1 MWILLIYKLL
11 KQLFFILISVQI
23 QPSVTFANGSC
34 NSIDSNTSNP
44 STLSEKSKESEVQ
57 GKEKDGTESLE
68 DYKCHTRLIYF
79 QANYIIL
86 FILFIFMI
94 KTF

>member
-1 MWILLIYKLL
+1 MCVVLINCKLL

-68 DYKCHTRLIYF
+68 DYKCHTRLVH
-79 QANYIIL
+79 
-86 FILFIFMI
+86 
-94 KTF
+94 K

>member
-1 MWILLIYKLL
+1 M
-11 KQLFFILISVQI
+11 FVSVQI

-57 GKEKDGTESLE
+57 GREKDGTESLE
-68 DYKCHTRLIYF
+68 DYKCHTRLIY
-79 QANYIIL
+79 NPESLLHIVL
-86 FILFIFMI
+86 FNDNFFC
-94 KTF
+94 